1 MFSSSSDYLR
11 IKECRVPGFASC
23 RPFLLDLF
31 SVSRV
36 RTYRGPKYPCPLVG
50 VGWLVSGSGPIAPR
64 REPFSPPPH
73 SSPLQS
79 PHRHH
84 LLSSLWQDSLPGPL
98 PHLPTRLS
106 SSRKGPDGSFLHR
119 ASSQPHELVD
129 PSPRGWQ
136 AHVQMPRGSSC

>member
-64 REPFSPPPH
+64 REPFSSPSAFSISPPSPPP
-73 SSPLQS
+73 
-79 PHRHH
+79 
-84 LLSSLWQDSLPGPL
+84 LLLWQYSLPRPL

-129 PSPRGWQ
+129 PYPAAGRRTSKCRVDRPAER
-136 AHVQMPRGSSC
+136 

>member
-1 MFSSSSDYLR
+1 MTVNYPRAHLSFLPVSVPFGPFSLYLESGR
-11 IKECRVPGFASC
+11 IVDQNTPARSWDGS
-23 RPFLLDLF
+23 
-31 SVSRV
+31 
-36 RTYRGPKYPCPLVG
+36 YPV
-50 VGWLVSGSGPIAPR
+50 SGPIAPR

-129 PSPRGWQ
+129 PYPAAGRRTSKCRVDR
-136 AHVQMPRGSSC
+136 AAER